1 MVINELRLSPDHE
14 CFGHVLTQAGYDTSY
29 IGKWHLWAN
38 ELGSHRAIRNAFTP
52 PGPYRLGFDGY
63 WAGYNFS
70 HNSYNGVYFEDTCAP
85 IRYAGYEADTQ
96 TDMAMARLD
105 HHADAD
111 IPARPNVSETQ
122 DPYADKWATMDGR
135 YRKILS
141 NNVRGYY
148 AQTTNI
154 DWNLGRI
161 VDKLEACGLTEN
173 TALVFTSDHGEMFG
187 SHGRRAKNIFYDE
200 ATHVPLL
207 IRKPGLV
214 REGAVDECFST
225 VDMMPTLLSLL
236 DLPVPEKA
244 EGVDVGPCLIGSRS
258 AAENTVLMQGMGTT
272 AAWRDGSEWRGLRN
286 RQFTYAVYRL
296 DRSEHLYDNV
306 SDPFQMN
313 NLATERSQ
321 VGLVEHFRNLLTE
334 KLDHIKDTFKACT
347 WYESAWTQ
355 DRNIV
360 RGARVGSHDLSVL
373 ADTIA
378 THFPDDALTRTVDDL
393 S

>member
-1 MVINELRLSPDHE
+1 M
-14 CFGHVLTQAGYDTSY
+14 G
-29 IGKWHLWAN
+29 N

-105 HHADAD
+105 HHAEADKPFALFLSWGPPHDPWGADNVKPDDWARFADAD

-135 YRKILS
+135 YREDLS

-161 VDKLEACGLTEN
+161 VDKLEACGLAEN
-173 TALVFTSDHGEMFG
+173 TVLVFTSDHGEMFG

-334 KLDHIKDTFKACT
+334 KLAHIGDTFKACT

-355 DRNIV
+355 DRNIM
-360 RGARVGSHDLSVL
+360 RGARGGSHDLSVL